1 MAKKLNRSYND
12 LDLDFI
18 NHPVTQDVSVKVDD
32 EAVKRSIRNLVF
44 MNRYEKPFHPEIN
57 SGIRALLFEPLTP
70 LTSIR
75 LRQQIRDTII
85 NFEPRAELL
94 QLAIQEFPKENAY
107 KVSILFRVKNTM
119 NPVSFN
125 FALERLR

>member
-1 MAKKLNRSYND
+1 MAKKLNRNYND
-12 LDLDFI
+12 LDLDFV

-44 MNRYEKPFHPEIN
+44 INRFEKPFHPEIN

-94 QLAIQEFPKENAY
+94 QLAIQEFPQENAY
-107 KVSILFRVKNTM
+107 KVSILFRVKNSM

>member
-1 MAKKLNRSYND
+1 MAKKLNRNYND
-12 LDLDFI
+12 LDLDFV

-44 MNRYEKPFHPEIN
+44 INRFEKPFHPEIN

-107 KVSILFRVKNTM
+107 KVSILFRVKNSM